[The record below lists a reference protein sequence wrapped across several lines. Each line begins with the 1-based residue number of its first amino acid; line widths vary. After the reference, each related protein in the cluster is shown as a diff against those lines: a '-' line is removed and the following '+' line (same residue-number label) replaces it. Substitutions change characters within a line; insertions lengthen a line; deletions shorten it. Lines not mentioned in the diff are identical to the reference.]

1 MIQNPQILVVD
12 DDQDA
17 LEQIMRYLEDDGFR
31 ASGVQSGHDAL
42 KVLANHEYR
51 LVLLDLMMPGMD
63 GYEVLE
69 AIRRDYPEIC
79 VIVLTAHV
87 TSEYISRALQ
97 KGAFDFI
104 EKHET
109 FEYLKPRIEITLQ
122 KFNITLEQNLQREKE
137 HDEFHFDTL
146 SNSSLAMQKTLE
158 LAKRVAKSDT
168 TVLLYGETG
177 SGKNRLAQ
185 AIHHN
190 SLRSARN
197 MVVANVAQ
205 MNPNLIESDFFG
217 AERGAFS
224 GAVKRR
230 IGFLERANGSTLFI
244 DEIGEL
250 PLELQPNLLRFLQD
264 QTFERLGG
272 DKVLKTDVRII
283 AATNRNLEKL
293 IKCHQFRRDLYS
305 RLNIFPIRIPPLRE
319 RKEDIPALASVI
331 MKTMCAR
338 LKQEKRSISRQGMD
352 RLVSYSFPYN
362 IRELEAL
369 VERALILED
378 EEQLTFKSV
387 LNNKLSSTVKPD
399 DSLTNLSFR
408 EAKKAFEKSY
418 IENLLLSVNGNISR
432 AAQMADMDRKNFKQ
446 KMQSH
451 GLRADVFH
459 AKI

>member
-1 MIQNPQILVVD
+1 MIQDPQILVVD
-12 DDQDA
+12 DDQDT
-17 LEQIMRYLEDDGFR
+17 LEQIVRYLKDDGFR
-31 ASGVQSGHDAL
+31 ALGVPSGHDAL
-42 KVLANHEYR
+42 KLLANQEYR
-51 LVLLDLMMPGMD
+51 LVLLDLMMPGMN
-63 GYEVLE
+63 GYEVLDV
-69 AIRRDYPEIC
+69 IHRDYPEIC

-97 KGAFDFI
+97 MGAFDFI

-122 KFNITLEQNLQREKE
+122 KFNLSLEQNLQREKD
-137 HDEFHFDTL
+137 HNEFHFDTL
-146 SNSSLAMQKTLE
+146 SNSSSAMQKTLE

-190 SLRSARN
+190 SLRSDRN

-217 AERGAFS
+217 AERGAYS

-230 IGFLERANGSTLFI
+230 IGLLERANGSTLFI

-250 PLELQPNLLRFLQD
+250 PLDLQPNLLRFLQD

-283 AATNRNLEKL
+283 AATNRDLEEMVSKN
-293 IKCHQFRRDLYS
+293 QFRRDLFS

-319 RKEDIPALASVI
+319 RKEDIPGLASVI
-331 MKTMCAR
+331 MKTTCAR
-338 LKQEKRSISRQGMD
+338 LKQERRSISKKGMD
-352 RLVSYSFPYN
+352 RLISYSFPYN

-369 VERALILED
+369 IERALILED
-378 EEQLTFKSV
+378 EEQITFKSV
-387 LNNKLSSTVKPD
+387 LNHKASLPPD
-399 DSLTNLSFR
+399 ADHLVTRLAFR
-408 EAKKAFEKSY
+408 EAKKAFERSY
-418 IENLLLSVNGNISR
+418 IQDLLVAAKGNISH

-451 GLRADVFH
+451 GLRAEQFQPGT
-459 AKI
+459 